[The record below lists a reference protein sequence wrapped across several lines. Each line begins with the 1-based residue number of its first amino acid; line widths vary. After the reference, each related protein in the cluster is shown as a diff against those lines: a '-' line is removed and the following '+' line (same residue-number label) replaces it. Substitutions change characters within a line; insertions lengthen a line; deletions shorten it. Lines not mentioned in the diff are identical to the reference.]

1 MSLSWIGRKRSLEVS
16 TRARLVN
23 DAEVD
28 RLLQRFESVEWR
40 PENGFL
46 RDLPDTRADRRHDDA
61 SRAA

>member
-1 MSLSWIGRKRSLEVS
+1 MGRKRSLEVS
-16 TRARLVN
+16 PKVRLVD

-28 RLLQRFESVEWR
+28 RLLQRFQSVQWR

-46 RDLPDTRADRRHDDA
+46 RDLPATQEHRQTGDE